1 MTSPV
6 ISDLEGQDLPIQD
19 LPSLMDPSK
28 VYNALIKSKWVAMC
42 LIAKVCVF
50 ACVSV
55 YVCVCV
61 CVCMSVWV
69 LYDLHDKYIQFWE
82 PDTSILILDLLW
94 FVTTIIFGLSL
105 HKFLFGLFIDSTVI
119 LIQMH
124 NVHRMT
130 LDIGMVDSS

>member
-1 MTSPV
+1 MNKSFLFTTSPV

-69 LYDLHDKYIQFWE
+69 LYDLHDKYIQFWDL
-82 PDTSILILDLLW
+82 DTSLLILDLLW
-94 FVTTIIFGLSL
+94 FATTIIFGLSL
-105 HKFLFGLFIDSTVI
+105 HKFLFLVLV
-119 LIQMH
+119 LIWIIYRFH
-124 NVHRMT
+124 CNLNT
-130 LDIGMVDSS
+130 NA